1 MNNTTHVTWRLLVMM
16 AERGIRTATDLQ
28 RRLQSTGVE
37 ISTAQ
42 LSRIVNS
49 KPQRLSLEL
58 LEGLMTVLECDANAL
73 LSSQDDRSTIAQPT
87 ERLADRTPPRAA
99 PSKRPRKRNV
109 PTAGSATGPKV
120 APFPIAKRSP

>member
-1 MNNTTHVTWRLLVMM
+1 MM

-28 RRLQSTGVE
+28 RRLRVIGIE

-73 LSSQDDRSTIAQPT
+73 LSPQDDARSSIVRQT
-87 ERLADRTPPRAA
+87 ERLADQAPPRAA
-99 PSKRPRKRNV
+99 SSKRPRKRKV
-109 PTAGSATGPKV
+109 PIQGSATGPKV